1 MEDLNF
7 LELVFVAAALSTI
20 ITVPLFL
27 IVLTITGLGRR
38 WLAPWARQT
47 LWSLVLVRLLLPVSF
62 GSPASLQP
70 TAIWLFESGSALLD
84 SATPEPQSASMRPYN
99 IDESKLWPDLAP
111 SAETLTAGTVAP
123 PPFDWFEFSISTV
136 IPCVLLAGMFLFAF
150 WTVITT
156 VRLRRLV
163 HAGMDCRRE
172 DWLAL
177 LAEGREEFHIRRTV
191 TLRTLTA
198 LASPA
203 TCGVWRPAILLPEDA
218 ASWSTVELRHVV
230 WHELAHIRRFDVAT
244 NWALAVVRMLHWWN
258 PLFWYAQ
265 RAWLAEREMACD
277 ALVLRHLD
285 GHQASEYGRTILRF
299 LERLSAGHRGLPTS
313 AAPGFVLFLGRK
325 QAVQRRLAQLTQQ
338 PRRAPVWRRLLT
350 GGLIAAVGLAGLSDA
365 ASPGNPARIPA
376 PLPVRFE
383 LPAGTTWKILPSEET
398 GDSEPLVERDYELAA
413 VIAKL
418 RQDEPQLTAEGAAV
432 GVQQI
437 LRPLVGLPFD
447 LPQSSPN
454 FSSRSKS
461 KVELAG
467 DQLVVAATESQHA
480 EIQKLLTLWK
490 EHGQR
495 QVVVRVRMATVP
507 YSLKELLIG
516 DGGQVWNS
524 GSSGQPAQPPLMLD
538 PDEPIAESR
547 PYGIPV
553 YTRVLSPQQ
562 TLAFEVAARRAS
574 TEVGGSL
581 LFSPS
586 VSSFEGV
593 AAFIGDNVS
602 RPFVTGVRT
611 LDDGR
616 KEPQISFV
624 NDGFFLKLRSLI
636 AADGETV
643 RLAFA
648 WRQSEITDVELL
660 MTQSGTESIAVQIP
674 QVSDMRASIEAS
686 VPAGHSLLVA
696 PLRRNLQGQLL
707 MFLATPR
714 VLTTEDLQ

>member
-1 MEDLNF
+1 M
-7 LELVFVAAALSTI
+7 AARDGTAPGL
-20 ITVPLFL
+20 
-27 IVLTITGLGRR
+27 LTT
-38 WLAPWARQT
+38 
-47 LWSLVLVRLLLPVSF
+47 
-62 GSPASLQP
+62 
-70 TAIWLFESGSALLD
+70 
-84 SATPEPQSASMRPYN
+84 
-99 IDESKLWPDLAP
+99 
-111 SAETLTAGTVAP
+111 GTVAP
-123 PPFDWFEFSISTV
+123 PAFDWFEFTV
-136 IPCVLLAGMFLFAF
+136 SVVLPGILLAGMLLVALR
-150 WTVITT
+150 TVITT
-156 VRLRRLV
+156 VRLRRIV
-163 HAGMDCRRE
+163 RAGAGCRQE

-177 LAEGREEFHIRRTV
+177 LAGGREEFRIRRMV
-191 TLRTLTA
+191 TLRTIPALT
-198 LASPA
+198 SPA
-203 TCGVWRPAILLPEDA
+203 TCGVWRPTILLPADA
-218 ASWSTVELRHVV
+218 DQWSPTELRHVV
-230 WHELAHIRRFDVAT
+230 WHELAHIRRFDVAA
-244 NWALAVVRMLHWWN
+244 NWLLAIVRIVHWWN
-258 PLFWYAQ
+258 PLFWFAQ
-265 RAWLAEREMACD
+265 RAWLAERELACD
-277 ALVLRHLD
+277 ALVLRKLGSDHVV
-285 GHQASEYGRTILRF
+285 EYGNTILRF
-299 LERLSAGHRGLPTS
+299 LERFSAHGVGVSTS
-313 AAPGFVLFLGRK
+313 TTAGFVLFLGRK
-325 QAVQRRLAQLTQQ
+325 QAVRRRIALLATVAR
-338 PRRAPVWRRLLT
+338 PKGRWRRRAA
-350 GGLIAAVGLAGLSDA
+350 GGLIIALGLAGLTDA
-365 ASPGNPARIPA
+365 SEQNSFPPRPT
-376 PLPVRFE
+376 PLE

-398 GDSEPLVERDYELAA
+398 GDSEPVVERDYELAA

-447 LPQSSPN
+447 LPQSSPS

-461 KVELAG
+461 KVEIAG

-516 DGGQVWNS
+516 DGGQVWKS
-524 GSSGQPAQPPLMLD
+524 GSSGQPARPPLMLD

-562 TLAFEVAARRAS
+562 TLAFEAAARRAS

-616 KEPQISFV
+616 KEPQITFV

-674 QVSDMRASIEAS
+674 QVSDIRASIEAS

-714 VLTTEDLQ
+714 MLTTEELK